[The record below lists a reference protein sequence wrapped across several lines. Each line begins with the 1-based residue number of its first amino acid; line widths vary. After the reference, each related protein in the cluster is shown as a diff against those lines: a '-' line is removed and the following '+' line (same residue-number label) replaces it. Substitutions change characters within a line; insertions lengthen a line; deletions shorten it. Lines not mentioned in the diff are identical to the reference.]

1 MFMVRRGRYKYIHY
15 VGYEPELFDLEDDP
29 DERHDLSGS
38 PAHQSILSALE
49 ACLLRILDPEEVDK
63 RAKAEQAALV
73 ERHGG
78 RDAVIAI
85 GNSFASPPPGENEY
99 GE

>member
-1 MFMVRRGRYKYIHY
+1 MIRRERYKYIHY
-15 VGYEPELFDLEDDP
+15 VGHEPELFDLESDP
-29 DERHDLSGS
+29 EERHDLSES
-38 PAHQSILSALE
+38 PAHQSILSELE
-49 ACLLRILDPEEVDK
+49 ACLLRILDPEEVDR

-73 ERHGG
+73 EQHGG